1 MPRPRTQWRKV
12 ADQLSAPSCRSLPAF
27 LDEAETDVLAMI
39 PPSAFRLSPADR
51 PGSCR

>member
-1 MPRPRTQWRKV
+1 MAQGRRPALRAK
-12 ADQLSAPSCRSLPAF
+12 LPKLAGF